1 MKTILIAG
9 GSGLVGTR
17 ITQLLD
23 PEQYHINILTRS
35 PRPPKGNITYHHWDI
50 EKGIIDDHALDADYL
65 INLTGAGIADSR
77 WTDSRKKL
85 LIDSRVNSTL
95 LIQSAMK
102 KAKRRFKAAVSASAI
117 GYYGDQGD
125 TILDEDGNPGDEFLA
140 TCCMLW
146 EDASE
151 KLQEVA
157 DHNKILRVGLVL
169 STSGGALPKILMTKA
184 VKVFNYF
191 GNGKQYYSWIHIDDI
206 SRMFIH
212 LLENETNHT
221 VFNGVAPRPLT
232 NKKFTEE
239 VRDGAGG
246 GIVLPAPAFGLKLA
260 LGEMS
265 KVVLNSNRV
274 IPQNFTKEEFKYKF
288 TDLADAVKDLIKRK
302 V

>member
-17 ITQLLD
+17 ITELLD
-23 PEQYHINILTRS
+23 SKEYRIIILTRS
-35 PRPPKGNITYHHWDI
+35 PKPPNGNITYLHWDI
-50 EKGIIDDHALDADYL
+50 DKGVIDDRALNADYL
-65 INLTGAGIADSR
+65 INLTGAGIADAR
-77 WTDSRKKL
+77 WTSERKKL

-95 LIQSAMK
+95 LIHSEMK
-102 KAKRRFKAAVSASAI
+102 RANKKFKAVVSASAI

-125 TILDEDGNPGDEFLA
+125 AILDESNNPGDEFLS

-146 EDASE
+146 ENASE
-151 KLQEVA
+151 QLQEVA
-157 DHNKILRVGLVL
+157 DYNKIVRVGLVL
-169 STSGGALPKILMTKA
+169 SSRGGALPKILMTKA
-184 VKVFNYF
+184 IRVFNYF

-212 LLENETNHT
+212 LLTEQSYHS
-221 VFNGVAPRPLT
+221 VYNGVAPRPLT

-239 VRDGAGG
+239 VRDAVGSGM
-246 GIVLPAPAFGLKLA
+246 VLPAPAFGLKLA

-265 KVVLNSNRV
+265 NVVLNSNRV
-274 IPQNFTKEEFKYKF
+274 IPKNFTQEGFVYSFPKLTE
-288 TDLADAVKDLIKRK
+288 AVKDLLKRE

>member
-17 ITQLLD
+17 ITELLD
-23 PEQYHINILTRS
+23 SDEYRIIILTRF
-35 PRPPKGNITYHHWDI
+35 PKPPKGNITYLYWDI
-50 EKGIIDDHALDADYL
+50 YKGVIDDRALYADYL
-65 INLTGAGIADSR
+65 INLTGDGIADSR
-77 WTDSRKKL
+77 WTTKRKKI
-85 LIDSRVNSTL
+85 LIDSRVNGTL

-102 KAKRRFKAAVSASAI
+102 KANRRFKAAVSASAI

-125 TILDEDGNPGDEFLA
+125 TILDERNNPGDEFLS
-140 TCCMLW
+140 TCCLLW
-146 EDASE
+146 ENASE
-151 KLQEVA
+151 QLQEVT
-157 DHNKILRVGLVL
+157 DYNRIVRVGLVL
-169 STSGGALPKILMTKA
+169 STRGGALPKILMTKT
-184 VKVFNYF
+184 VRLFNYF

-212 LLENETNHT
+212 LLTERSDHS
-221 VFNGVAPRPLT
+221 VYNGVAPRPLT

-239 VRDGAGG
+239 VRDAFGS
-246 GIVLPAPAFGLKLA
+246 GIVLPAPALGLKIA

-274 IPQNFTKEEFKYKF
+274 LPKNFTEVGFRFEFP
-288 TDLADAVKDLIKRK
+288 DLTNAIKDLLVRE

>member
-17 ITQLLD
+17 ITELLD
-23 PEQYHINILTRS
+23 SDEYRIIILTRF
-35 PRPPKGNITYHHWDI
+35 PKPPKGNITYLYWDI
-50 EKGIIDDHALDADYL
+50 DKGVIDDRALYADYL
-65 INLTGAGIADSR
+65 INLTGDGIADSR
-77 WTDSRKKL
+77 WTTKRKKI
-85 LIDSRVNSTL
+85 LIDSRVNGTL

-102 KAKRRFKAAVSASAI
+102 KANRRFKAAVSASAI

-125 TILDEDGNPGDEFLA
+125 TILDERNNPGDEFLS
-140 TCCMLW
+140 TCCLLW
-146 EDASE
+146 ENASE
-151 KLQEVA
+151 QLQEVT
-157 DHNKILRVGLVL
+157 DYNRIVRVGLVL
-169 STSGGALPKILMTKA
+169 STRGGALPKILMTKT
-184 VKVFNYF
+184 VRLFNYF

-212 LLENETNHT
+212 LLTERSDHS
-221 VFNGVAPRPLT
+221 VYNGVAPRPLT

-239 VRDGAGG
+239 VRDAFGS
-246 GIVLPAPAFGLKLA
+246 GIVLPAPALGLKIA

-274 IPQNFTKEEFKYKF
+274 LPKNFTEVGFRFEFP
-288 TDLADAVKDLIKRK
+288 DLTNAIKDLLVRE

>member
-17 ITQLLD
+17 ITELLD
-23 PEQYHINILTRS
+23 STEYRIIILTRF
-35 PRPPKGNITYHHWDI
+35 PKPPKGNITYLYWDI
-50 EKGIIDDHALDADYL
+50 YKGVIDDRALYADYL
-65 INLTGAGIADSR
+65 INLTGDGIADSR
-77 WTDSRKKL
+77 WTTKRKKI
-85 LIDSRVNSTL
+85 LIDSRVNGTL

-102 KAKRRFKAAVSASAI
+102 KANRRFKAAVSASAI

-125 TILDEDGNPGDEFLA
+125 TILDERNNPGDEFLS
-140 TCCMLW
+140 TCCLLW
-146 EDASE
+146 ENASE
-151 KLQEVA
+151 QLQEVT
-157 DHNKILRVGLVL
+157 DYNRIVRVGLVL
-169 STSGGALPKILMTKA
+169 STRGGALPKILMTKT
-184 VKVFNYF
+184 VRLFNYF

-212 LLENETNHT
+212 LLTERSDHS
-221 VFNGVAPRPLT
+221 VYNGVAPRPLT

-239 VRDGAGG
+239 VRDAFGS
-246 GIVLPAPAFGLKLA
+246 GIVLPAPALGLKIA

-274 IPQNFTKEEFKYKF
+274 LPKNFTEVGFRFEFP
-288 TDLADAVKDLIKRK
+288 DLTNAIKDLLVRE

>member
-17 ITQLLD
+17 ITELLD
-23 PEQYHINILTRS
+23 STEYRIIILTRF
-35 PRPPKGNITYHHWDI
+35 PKPPKGNITYLYWDI
-50 EKGIIDDHALDADYL
+50 YKGVIDDRALYADYL
-65 INLTGAGIADSR
+65 INLTGDGIADSR
-77 WTDSRKKL
+77 WTTKRKKI
-85 LIDSRVNSTL
+85 LIDSRVNGTL

-102 KAKRRFKAAVSASAI
+102 KANRRFKAAVSASAI

-125 TILDEDGNPGDEFLA
+125 TILDERNNPGDEFLS
-140 TCCMLW
+140 TCCLLW
-146 EDASE
+146 ENASE
-151 KLQEVA
+151 QLQEVT
-157 DHNKILRVGLVL
+157 DYNRIVGVGLVL
-169 STSGGALPKILMTKA
+169 STRGGALPKILMTKT
-184 VKVFNYF
+184 VRLFNYF

-212 LLENETNHT
+212 LLTERSDHS
-221 VFNGVAPRPLT
+221 VYNGVAPRPLT

-239 VRDGAGG
+239 VRDAFGS
-246 GIVLPAPAFGLKLA
+246 GIVLPAPALGLKIA

-274 IPQNFTKEEFKYKF
+274 LPKNFTEVGFRFEFP
-288 TDLADAVKDLIKRK
+288 DLTNAIKDLLVRE

>member
-17 ITQLLD
+17 ITELLD
-23 PEQYHINILTRS
+23 STEYRIIILTRF
-35 PRPPKGNITYHHWDI
+35 PKPPKGNITYLYWDI
-50 EKGIIDDHALDADYL
+50 DKGVIDDRALYADYL
-65 INLTGAGIADSR
+65 INLTGDGIADSR
-77 WTDSRKKL
+77 WTTKRKKI
-85 LIDSRVNSTL
+85 LIDSRVNGTL

-102 KAKRRFKAAVSASAI
+102 KANRRFKAAVSASAI

-125 TILDEDGNPGDEFLA
+125 TILDERNNPGDEFLS
-140 TCCMLW
+140 TCCLLW
-146 EDASE
+146 ENASE
-151 KLQEVA
+151 QLQEVT
-157 DHNKILRVGLVL
+157 DYNRIVRVGLVL
-169 STSGGALPKILMTKA
+169 STRGGALPKILMTKT
-184 VKVFNYF
+184 VRLFNYF

-212 LLENETNHT
+212 LLTERSDHS
-221 VFNGVAPRPLT
+221 VYNGVAPRPST

-239 VRDGAGG
+239 VRDAFGS
-246 GIVLPAPAFGLKLA
+246 GIVLPAPALGLKIA

-274 IPQNFTKEEFKYKF
+274 LPKNFTEVGFRFEFP
-288 TDLADAVKDLIKRK
+288 DLTNAIKDLLVRE

>member
-17 ITQLLD
+17 ITELLD
-23 PEQYHINILTRS
+23 STEYRIIILTRF
-35 PRPPKGNITYHHWDI
+35 PKPPKGNITYLYWDI
-50 EKGIIDDHALDADYL
+50 YKGVIDDRALYADYL
-65 INLTGAGIADSR
+65 INLTGDGIADSR
-77 WTDSRKKL
+77 WTTKRKKI
-85 LIDSRVNSTL
+85 LIDSRVNGTL

-102 KAKRRFKAAVSASAI
+102 KANRKFKAAVSASAI

-125 TILDEDGNPGDEFLA
+125 TILDERNNPGDEFLS
-140 TCCMLW
+140 TCCLLW
-146 EDASE
+146 ENASE
-151 KLQEVA
+151 QLQEVT
-157 DHNKILRVGLVL
+157 DYNRIVRVGLVL
-169 STSGGALPKILMTKA
+169 STRGGALPKILMTKT
-184 VKVFNYF
+184 VRLFNYF

-212 LLENETNHT
+212 LLTERSDHS
-221 VFNGVAPRPLT
+221 VYNGVAPRPLT

-239 VRDGAGG
+239 VRDAFGS
-246 GIVLPAPAFGLKLA
+246 GIVLPAPALGLKIA

-274 IPQNFTKEEFKYKF
+274 LPKNFTEVGFRFEFP
-288 TDLADAVKDLIKRK
+288 DLTNAIKDLLVRE

>member
-17 ITQLLD
+17 ITELLD
-23 PEQYHINILTRS
+23 STGYRIIILTRF
-35 PRPPKGNITYHHWDI
+35 PKPPKGNITYLYWDI
-50 EKGIIDDHALDADYL
+50 YKGVIDDRALYADYL
-65 INLTGAGIADSR
+65 INLTGDGIADSR
-77 WTDSRKKL
+77 WTTKRKKI
-85 LIDSRVNSTL
+85 LIDSRVNGTL

-102 KAKRRFKAAVSASAI
+102 KANRRFKAAVSASAI

-125 TILDEDGNPGDEFLA
+125 TILDERNNPGDEFLS
-140 TCCMLW
+140 TCCLLW
-146 EDASE
+146 ENASE
-151 KLQEVA
+151 QLQEVA
-157 DHNKILRVGLVL
+157 DYNRIVRVGLVL
-169 STSGGALPKILMTKA
+169 STRGGALPKILMTKT
-184 VKVFNYF
+184 VRLFNYF

-212 LLENETNHT
+212 LLTERSDHS
-221 VFNGVAPRPLT
+221 VYNGVAPRPLT

-239 VRDGAGG
+239 VRDAFGS
-246 GIVLPAPAFGLKLA
+246 GIVLPAPALGLKIA

-274 IPQNFTKEEFKYKF
+274 LPKNFTEVGFRFEFP
-288 TDLADAVKDLIKRK
+288 DLTNAIKDLLVRE

>member
-23 PEQYHINILTRS
+23 PNEYHINILTRS

-50 EKGIIDDHALDADYL
+50 EKGIIDEHALDADYF

-77 WTDSRKKL
+77 WTSSRKKL

-95 LIQSAMK
+95 LVRSAMK
-102 KAKRRFKAAVSASAI
+102 KANRRFKVAVSASAI

-125 TILDEDGNPGDEFLA
+125 TILDESSNPGDEFLA

-151 KLQEVA
+151 KLEDVSDQ
-157 DHNKILRVGLVL
+157 NRLLRVGLVL

-184 VKVFNYF
+184 IKIFNYF
-191 GNGKQYYSWIHIDDI
+191 GQGKQYYSWIHIDDI
-206 SRMFIH
+206 SRMFIS
-212 LLENETNHT
+212 LLQEPGNYKIY
-221 VFNGVAPRPLT
+221 NGVAPRPLT
-232 NKKFTEE
+232 NKKFTEQ
-239 VRDGAGG
+239 VRDAVGG
-246 GIVLPAPAFGLKLA
+246 GMVLPAPAFGLKIA

-274 IPQNFTKEEFKYKF
+274 IPKNFDSHSFKYSF
-288 TDLADAVKDLIKRK
+288 PDLIEAVKDLLNRG

>member
-17 ITQLLD
+17 ITELLD
-23 PEQYHINILTRS
+23 SDEYRIIILTRF
-35 PRPPKGNITYHHWDI
+35 PKPPKGNITYLYWDLD
-50 EKGIIDDHALDADYL
+50 KGVIDDRALYADYL
-65 INLTGAGIADSR
+65 INLTGDGIADSR
-77 WTDSRKKL
+77 WTTKRKKII
-85 LIDSRVNSTL
+85 IDSRVNGTL

-102 KAKRRFKAAVSASAI
+102 KANRKFKAAVSASAI

-125 TILDEDGNPGDEFLA
+125 AILDEGNNPGDEFLS
-140 TCCMLW
+140 TCCLLW
-146 EDASE
+146 ENASE
-151 KLQEVA
+151 QLQEVA
-157 DHNKILRVGLVL
+157 DYNRIVRVGLVL
-169 STSGGALPKILMTKA
+169 STRGGALPKILMTKT
-184 VKVFNYF
+184 VRLFNYF

-212 LLENETNHT
+212 LLTEPSDH
-221 VFNGVAPRPLT
+221 FIYNGVAPRPLT

-239 VRDGAGG
+239 VRDAFGS
-246 GIVLPAPAFGLKLA
+246 GIVLPAPALGLKIA

-274 IPQNFTKEEFKYKF
+274 LPKNFAEVGFRFEYP
-288 TDLADAVKDLIKRK
+288 DLTNAIKDLLDRQ

>member
-1 MKTILIAG
+1 LKTILIAG

-23 PEQYHINILTRS
+23 PQEYHINILTRS

-50 EKGIIDDHALDADYL
+50 EKGTIDDHALDADYL
-65 INLTGAGIADSR
+65 
-77 WTDSRKKL
+77 
-85 LIDSRVNSTL
+85 
-95 LIQSAMK
+95 
-102 KAKRRFKAAVSASAI
+102 SASAI

-125 TILDEDGNPGDEFLA
+125 TILDETGNPGDEFLA

-151 KLQEVA
+151 KLAEVS
-157 DHNKILRVGLVL
+157 DNNSLLRVGLVL

-184 VKVFNYF
+184 LKVFNYF

-206 SRMFIH
+206 SRMFIQ
-212 LLENETNHT
+212 LLEKPSKHDIY
-221 VFNGVAPRPLT
+221 NGVSPRPLT

-246 GIVLPAPAFGLKLA
+246 GVVLPAPAFGLKLA
-260 LGEMS
+260 LGEMA

-274 IPQNFTKEEFKYKF
+274 VPKNFTSEGFEYKF
-288 TDLADAVKDLIKRK
+288 PNLKEAIEDLIERE

>member
-17 ITQLLD
+17 ITELLD
-23 PEQYHINILTRS
+23 PNEYHINILTRS
-35 PRPPKGNITYHHWDI
+35 PKSPKGNITYHHWDI
-50 EKGIIDDHALDADYL
+50 DKGTIDDHALDADYL

-77 WTDSRKKL
+77 WTASRKQL

-102 KAKRRFKAAVSASAI
+102 KAKRRFKVAVSASAI

-125 TILDEDGNPGDEFLA
+125 TILDESGSPGDEFLS

-151 KLQEVA
+151 KLQTVA
-157 DHNKILRVGLVL
+157 DHNRILRVGLVL

-184 VKVFNYF
+184 IKIFNYF
-191 GNGKQYYSWIHIDDI
+191 GSGKQYYSWIHIDDI

-212 LLENETNHT
+212 LLEEKSNH
-221 VFNGVAPRPLT
+221 VIYNGVAPRPLS
-232 NKKFTEE
+232 NKRFTEE

-246 GIVLPAPAFGLKLA
+246 GLVLPAPSFGLKLA

-274 IPQNFTKEEFKYKF
+274 VPKNFMDESFHYDHPNLTE
-288 TDLADAVKDLIKRK
+288 AVKDLLTKGI
-302 V
+302 

>member
-17 ITQLLD
+17 ITELLD
-23 PEQYHINILTRS
+23 STEYRIIILTRF
-35 PRPPKGNITYHHWDI
+35 PKPPKGNITYLYWDI
-50 EKGIIDDHALDADYL
+50 DKGVIDDRALYADYL
-65 INLTGAGIADSR
+65 INLTGDGIADSR
-77 WTDSRKKL
+77 WTTKRKKI
-85 LIDSRVNSTL
+85 LIDSRVNGTL

-102 KAKRRFKAAVSASAI
+102 KANRRFKAAVSASAI

-125 TILDEDGNPGDEFLA
+125 TILDERNNPGDEFLS
-140 TCCMLW
+140 TCCLLW
-146 EDASE
+146 ENASE
-151 KLQEVA
+151 QLQEVT
-157 DHNKILRVGLVL
+157 DYNRIVRVGLVL
-169 STSGGALPKILMTKA
+169 STRGGALPKILMTKT
-184 VKVFNYF
+184 VRLFNYF

-212 LLENETNHT
+212 LLTERSDHS
-221 VFNGVAPRPLT
+221 VYNGVAPRPLT

-239 VRDGAGG
+239 VRDAFGS
-246 GIVLPAPAFGLKLA
+246 GIVLPAPALGLKIA

-274 IPQNFTKEEFKYKF
+274 LPKNFTEVGFRFEFP
-288 TDLADAVKDLIKRK
+288 DLTNAIKDLLVRE

>member
-17 ITQLLD
+17 ITELLD
-23 PEQYHINILTRS
+23 SDEYLIIILTRF
-35 PRPPKGNITYHHWDI
+35 PKPPKGNITYLYWDI
-50 EKGIIDDHALDADYL
+50 DKGVIDDRALYADYL

-77 WTDSRKKL
+77 WTTKRKKI

-102 KAKRRFKAAVSASAI
+102 KANRKFKAVVSASAI

-125 TILDEDGNPGDEFLA
+125 TILDERNNPGDEFLS
-140 TCCMLW
+140 TCCLLW
-146 EDASE
+146 ENASE
-151 KLQEVA
+151 QLQEVT
-157 DHNKILRVGLVL
+157 DYNRIVRVGLVL
-169 STSGGALPKILMTKA
+169 STRGGALPKLLMTKT
-184 VKVFNYF
+184 VRLFNYF

-212 LLENETNHT
+212 LLTERSDHS
-221 VFNGVAPRPLT
+221 VYNGVAPRPLT

-239 VRDGAGG
+239 VRDAFGS
-246 GIVLPAPAFGLKLA
+246 GIVLPAPALGLKIA

-274 IPQNFTKEEFKYKF
+274 LPKNFTEVGFRFEFP
-288 TDLADAVKDLIKRK
+288 DLTNAIKDLLDRE